1 MIVAAGVE
9 VEPAEIATAAA
20 TATERTTSEIPTA
33 AAEFL
38 VQQLQAFFWKI

>member
-1 MIVAAGVE
+1 MIVAAGIE

-20 TATERTTSEIPTA
+20 TATERTTEIPTA